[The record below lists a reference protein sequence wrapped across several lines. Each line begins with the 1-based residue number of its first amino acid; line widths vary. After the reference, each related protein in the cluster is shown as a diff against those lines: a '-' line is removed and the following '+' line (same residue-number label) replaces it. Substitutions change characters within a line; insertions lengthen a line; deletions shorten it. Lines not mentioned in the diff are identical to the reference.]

1 MSKLIPIIYMIGVL
15 LLVLPS
21 FIKSNNNLKTFLTN
35 LSIWVALLLVLFSLY
50 YVFKLLIY
58 YILFYITIKHLNNL
72 QISFHSK
79 PEATQHHL
87 FQINLG

>member
-50 YVFKLLIY
+50 YVFKLLI
-58 YILFYITIKHLNNL
+58 
-72 QISFHSK
+72 
-79 PEATQHHL
+79 
-87 FQINLG
+87 